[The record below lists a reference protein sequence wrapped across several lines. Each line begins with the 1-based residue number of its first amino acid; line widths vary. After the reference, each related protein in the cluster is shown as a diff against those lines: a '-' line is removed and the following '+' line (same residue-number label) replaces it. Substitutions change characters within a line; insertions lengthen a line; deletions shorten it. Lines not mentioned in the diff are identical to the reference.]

1 MGDMTEL
8 VNHMKEAM
16 RQKESEYQSVW
27 KEVEHFMP
35 PLLSVKV
42 CDQRLIG
49 ATTAQRA
56 RRRKRREC
64 LPSDVSLRSG

>member
-1 MGDMTEL
+1 MGDMTRL
-8 VNHMKEAM
+8 VNHMEEAM

-35 PLLSVKV
+35 PLLSVKP

-49 ATTAQRA
+49 ATTTQWA
-56 RRRKRREC
+56 RWRERRE
-64 LPSDVSLRSG
+64 